1 MVRALKIKDF
11 PDYYVTDTGD
21 VYSWKYHPIR
31 NPNSRI
37 KKLKPIKNKSGYWT
51 VSLHKDKKQHIYL
64 VHRLV
69 AEAFIP
75 NPENKSQVN
84 HKNGIRSDARA
95 ENLEWVTPQENVRHA
110 FDVLKNKGSRAGQ
123 YGKENPKSKVIEQ
136 MKDGKVIAIF
146 YGGAEAERKTG
157 IFSSNIHATCKGR
170 HLTMGGYEWRYK
182 KVEK

>member
-1 MVRALKIKDF
+1 MVKALQIKEF

-21 VYSWKYHPIR
+21 VYSRKYQPIR

-37 KKLKPIKNKSGYWT
+37 KKLKPIKNKYGYWT
-51 VSLHKDKKQHIYL
+51 VALHKDKKQQMCL

-69 AEAFIP
+69 AQAFIP
-75 NPENKSQVN
+75 NPEHKTQVN
-84 HKNGIRSDARA
+84 HKNGIRTDDRL

-123 YGKENPKSKVIEQ
+123 FGKDNPKSRAIEQ
-136 MKDGKVIAIF
+136 LKDGKVIMVF

-157 IFSSNIHATCKGR
+157 ISSSNIHATCKGR

>member
-1 MVRALKIKDF
+1 MVKALQIKGF

-21 VYSWKYHPIR
+21 VYSRKYQPIR
-31 NPNSRI
+31 NPNNRI
-37 KKLKPIKNKSGYWT
+37 KKLKPIKLKTGYWQ
-51 VSLHKDKKQHIYL
+51 VALHKDKKQNMCL

-123 YGKENPKSKVIEQ
+123 YGEENPKSKVIEQ
-136 MKDGKVIAIF
+136 IKDGKVVAVF

-157 IFSSNIHATCKGR
+157 ISSSNIHACCKGR
-170 HLTMGGYEWRYK
+170 HLTVGGYEWQYK